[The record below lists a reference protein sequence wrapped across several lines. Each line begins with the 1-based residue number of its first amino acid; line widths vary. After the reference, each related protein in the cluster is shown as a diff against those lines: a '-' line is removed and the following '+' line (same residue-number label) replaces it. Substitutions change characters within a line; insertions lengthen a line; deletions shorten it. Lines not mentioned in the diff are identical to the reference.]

1 MVKLLPELTTLF
13 VFVDTPTDEKP
24 PVLLFATGTEVED
37 PPKEKPLDAGVGAGA
52 GVELVPVAAAG
63 ADEVPNEKPPV
74 DGATVLFSL
83 FDAGVVLPNENPPG
97 AGAGAA
103 GVGADEVPNE
113 KPPVAGVVEAPVD
126 GAGAGVDA
134 PPNEKTITKSQ

>member
-1 MVKLLPELTTLF
+1 MVKLLPELTALF

-24 PVLLFATGTEVED
+24 PVLLLAAGTEAVD
-37 PPKEKPLDAGVGAGA
+37 PPKEKLLAAGVGAGA
-52 GVELVPVAAAG
+52 GVELFPDAAAG
-63 ADEVPNEKPPV
+63 AGVPPNEKPPV
-74 DGATVLFSL
+74 DGAAVLFSL
-83 FDAGVVLPNENPPG
+83 LDAGVLPNENPPG

-103 GVGADEVPNE
+103 GAGVVEAPNE
-113 KPPVAGVVEAPVD
+113 KPPVAGAEAPVD